1 LLTGSTPHRTSAYT
15 DLDADQV
22 TALGEPGW
30 ARTVYALPV
39 TVIDGEH
46 TLLRA
51 VMRAAATD
59 GR

>member
-1 LLTGSTPHRTSAYT
+1 V
-15 DLDADQV
+15 DADQF
-22 TALGEPGW
+22 TAFGEPGW
-30 ARTVYALPV
+30 ARTVYALSG

-46 TLLRA
+46 TLRRA